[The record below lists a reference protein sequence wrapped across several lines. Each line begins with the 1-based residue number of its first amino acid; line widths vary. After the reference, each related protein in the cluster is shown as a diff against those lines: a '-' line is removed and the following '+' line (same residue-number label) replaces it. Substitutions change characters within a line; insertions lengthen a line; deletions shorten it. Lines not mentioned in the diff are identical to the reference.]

1 MTGER
6 WSAVVLGIFIL
17 VSVPAVGAGQGLDAV
32 EERIAAHVAAHE
44 GEALALLER
53 IVEIN
58 SGTMNPGGV
67 RAVADVLAAEFEAL
81 GFAVRWVA
89 PPEGSGRGG
98 HLVAERLGTRGK
110 RILLIGHLD
119 TVYEEDSPFQRF
131 EREGDRARGPGVVDM
146 KGGDVVIVS
155 ALRALHAVG
164 ALEDVTIRV
173 VLTGDEESPAR
184 PLAEARRALIEAG
197 VQSDVALGFEGGS
210 RGSGHDYGVIA
221 RRSSSQWSLE
231 VRGRQAHSSGIFS
244 PAVGAGAI
252 FEAARILNAFYEEL
266 RDEVDVTFSPGVIVG
281 GTDVEYDARQGRGEV
296 AGKTNVVAQR
306 VVVHGGIRTL
316 TDEQLE
322 RVRARM
328 RAIVARNLPGTTA
341 EITFEDGYPSMPP
354 TEGNRALLGVF
365 DRVSRDLGHGPVVA
379 FDPGRRGAADIA
391 FVARYV
397 DALDGLGP
405 HGWGSHSPEETL
417 DVPSLTI
424 AAQRAAVL
432 IYRLTRGD
440 EAT

>member
-1 MTGER
+1 MKGIR
-6 WSAVVLGIFIL
+6 WSAVLLGLCVF
-17 VSVPAVGAGQGLDAV
+17 VSVPGVGSGQGLDGV

-44 GEALALLER
+44 TEALALLER
-53 IVEIN
+53 LVEIN
-58 SGTMNPGGV
+58 SGSMNPEGV
-67 RAVADVLAAEFEAL
+67 RAVADVLAPEFESL
-81 GFAVRWVA
+81 GFEVRWV
-89 PPEGSGRGG
+89 PPPAGSGRGG
-98 HLVAERLGTRGK
+98 HLVAERIGTRGK

-119 TVYEEDSPFQRF
+119 TVFEEDSPFQHF
-131 EREGDRARGPGVVDM
+131 ELDGDRARGPGVVDM

-155 ALRALHAVG
+155 ALRALHSVG

-184 PLAEARRALIEAG
+184 PLDEARRALIEAG
-197 VQSDVALGFEGGS
+197 MQSDIALGFEGGS

-221 RRSSSQWSLE
+221 RRSSSKWVLE
-231 VRGRQAHSSGIFS
+231 VEGRMAHSSGIFS
-244 PAVGAGAI
+244 PNVGAGAI
-252 FEAARILNAFYEEL
+252 FEAARILNAFYEEVRGEANL
-266 RDEVDVTFSPGVIVG
+266 TFNPGVIVG
-281 GTDVEYDARQGRGEV
+281 GTDVEYDAAQGRGVV

-322 RVRARM
+322 RARAKM
-328 RAIVARNLPGTTA
+328 REIVARNLPGTKA

-354 TEGNRALLGVF
+354 TEGNLALLEEF
-365 DRVSRDLGHGPVVA
+365 DRVSRDLGHGPVEP
-379 FDPGRRGAADIA
+379 FDPGRRGAADIS
-391 FVARYV
+391 FVAQYV

-417 DVPSLTI
+417 DVPSLTM

-440 EAT
+440 AAT